1 MDLGQ
6 ALLAQVALFPRLVS
20 ENISLKSFKHFDV
33 YRPLLSISVL
43 EPPINKFLSKL
54 FPAITRYFVSSLKKF
69 YLRTLDS

>member
-1 MDLGQ
+1 MDLPQ

-43 EPPINKFLSKL
+43 EPPINNFLSKL
-54 FPAITRYFVSSLKKF
+54 IFC
-69 YLRTLDS
+69 